1 MRLGCAVSEALILKL
16 HLFETEFYLKR
27 ERELGEVGGEGEG
40 EGGGGVGEGENSST
54 QTQLLIYTIQEAP
67 TPM

>member
-27 ERELGEVGGEGEG
+27 ERELGEVGGEDDQR
-40 EGGGGVGEGENSST
+40 N
-54 QTQLLIYTIQEAP
+54 LQEIH
-67 TPM
+67 